1 MHSEANEVQDQ
12 ASESLALTGLEGA
25 LALWYA
31 LVVWFVKSTKGI
43 LATVGSEHLC
53 FHSAVSITPAL
64 MLGDNTVAMGILGIW
79 LRGH

>member
-31 LVVWFVKSTKGI
+31 LVVWFVNLQKVFQPQLVQGI
-43 LATVGSEHLC
+43 S
-53 FHSAVSITPAL
+53 VSILLSPSLLLLCWVTIQWPWAYWES
-64 MLGDNTVAMGILGIW
+64 G
-79 LRGH
+79 